1 MSVSQAKATIGLMD
15 KIRSTE
21 ATISNL
27 PALPNGDL
35 SARVADLED
44 QLARLR
50 RLLEFLAAT
59 VLEVLAD

>member
-1 MSVSQAKATIGLMD
+1 MD

-50 RLLEFLAAT
+50 RLLELLAAT